1 MCRNAERLPP
11 GAAVF
16 AEPPAPIKP
25 DTPRARPRLWTLDPQ
40 HHCPIIGTCL
50 PLADLQRIARR
61 CHFAAR
67 PDDDFALHVEAVSH
81 ARSRNPAS
89 EAIQR
94 HLDARYRLAVAR
106 FARFKTDAELR
117 DEWLACVARGEVA
130 GPLWA
135 LCTHRMASAETLQAA
150 YQRVHMLSHQV
161 GAGLAA
167 DTRRLA
173 QLEKENTELRTGLKR
188 ELTALRRQLA
198 AAESAL
204 GERDAARTEA
214 AELKKRLQRFESGQV
229 MVDLGRR
236 LMSLQGAAEDLA
248 SATRRIYTLESTL
261 KDAHQESI
269 RLAAE
274 RDAALSERDAL
285 EAILQASL
293 PAADDPDTEALCTRA
308 GSDDC
313 AGCPQATSERCIL
326 YVGGRAALIAQY
338 RQLAGRLGIKLIHHD
353 GGLEE
358 SLSRLPDLINGADA
372 VLCPTDHISHNA
384 YYHVKSHCKRIGRPC
399 LFYKGAGVS
408 GFAAAVARVN
418 RGEYSVAGQDEA

>member
-1 MCRNAERLPP
+1 MCRGAERLPP
-11 GAAVF
+11 GAAVL
-16 AEPPAPIKP
+16 AEPPPSAKP
-25 DTPRARPRLWTLDPQ
+25 DAPRARPRLWTLDPQ
-40 HHCPIIGTCL
+40 HHCPIVGTCL
-50 PLADLQRIARR
+50 PLADLQRIAKR
-61 CHFAAR
+61 CHFASR
-67 PDDDFALHVEAVSH
+67 PDDDFGLHVEAVSH

-94 HLDARYRLAVAR
+94 HLDARYRLALAR
-106 FARFKTDAELR
+106 FARLKSDAELR
-117 DEWLACVARGEVA
+117 QEWLACVDRGEVA

-135 LCTHRMASAETLQAA
+135 LCTHRLASAETLQMA
-150 YQRVHMLSHQV
+150 YRRVHMLSHQV

-173 QLEKENTELRTGLKR
+173 QLEQENSDLRSGLKR
-188 ELTALRRQLA
+188 ELSALRRQLA

-204 GERDAARTEA
+204 AQRDAALA
-214 AELKKRLQRFESGQV
+214 DNASLQKRLQRFESGQV

-236 LMSLQGAAEDLA
+236 LMSLQGAAEELTA
-248 SATRRIYTLESTL
+248 ATRRIYTLESTL
-261 KDAHQESI
+261 KDAHRESL

-285 EAILQASL
+285 EALLQASL
-293 PAADDPDTEALCTRA
+293 PAADDSLCTRG

-338 RQLAGRLGIKLIHHD
+338 RQLAERLGIRLIHHD

-358 SLSRLPDLINGADA
+358 SLSRLPELINGADA
-372 VLCPTDHISHNA
+372 VLCPTDHVSHNA
-384 YYHVKSHCKRIGRPC
+384 YYHVKSHCKRIGKPC
-399 LFYKGAGVS
+399 LFYRGGGVS
-408 GFAAAVARVN
+408 GFAAAMARVG
-418 RGEYSVAGQDEA
+418 RGEYSLAGQDET

>member
-16 AEPPAPIKP
+16 AEPPAPVKP

-40 HHCPIIGTCL
+40 HHCPIVGTCL
-50 PLADLQRIARR
+50 PLADLQRIAKR

-94 HLDARYRLAVAR
+94 LLDTRYRLAVAR

-117 DEWLACVARGEVA
+117 DEWLASVARGDVA

-135 LCTHRMASAETLQAA
+135 LCMHRMTSVETLQAA

-167 DTRRLA
+167 DTRRLV
-173 QLEKENTELRTGLKR
+173 QLERENTELRTGLRR

-198 AAESAL
+198 AAESAIAQ
-204 GERDAARTEA
+204 RDAALAEA
-214 AELKKRLQRFESGQV
+214 ADLKKRLLRFESGQV
-229 MVDLGRR
+229 IVEMGRR
-236 LMSLQGAAEDLA
+236 LMSLQGATEELGA
-248 SATRRIYTLESTL
+248 ATRRIYTLERTL

-269 RLAAE
+269 RIAAE
-274 RDAALSERDAL
+274 RDTALSERNAL

-293 PAADDPDTEALCTRA
+293 PTTDSAETLCTRA

-313 AGCPQATSERCIL
+313 AGCPDATSERCIL
-326 YVGGRAALIAQY
+326 YVGGRSALIAQY
-338 RQLAGRLGIKLIHHD
+338 RQLAERLGIRLVHHD

-384 YYHVKSHCKRIGRPC
+384 YHHVKSHCKRIGRPC
-399 LFYKGAGVS
+399 LFYKGTGVS

-418 RGEYSVAGQDEA
+418 RGEYSVAGQDDA